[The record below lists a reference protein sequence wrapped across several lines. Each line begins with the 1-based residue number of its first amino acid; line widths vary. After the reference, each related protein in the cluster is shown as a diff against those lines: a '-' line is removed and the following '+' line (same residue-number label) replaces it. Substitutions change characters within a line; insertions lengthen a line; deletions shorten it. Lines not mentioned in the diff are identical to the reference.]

1 MYTSKI
7 PLLQSVKV
15 DRKGVTALEYGLLA
29 GLIAVVII
37 GAVQTLGT
45 NMSTIFSNIATAM
58 SGV

>member
-7 PLLQSVKV
+7 PLLQSVKD
-15 DRKGVTALEYGLLA
+15 DRQGRHGPGYGLLA